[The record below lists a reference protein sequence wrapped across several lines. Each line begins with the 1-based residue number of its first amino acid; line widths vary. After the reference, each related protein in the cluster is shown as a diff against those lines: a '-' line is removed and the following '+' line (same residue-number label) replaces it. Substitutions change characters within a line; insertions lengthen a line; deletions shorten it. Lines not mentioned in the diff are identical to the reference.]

1 MLSKGKEKSRVI
13 LFCGL
18 SNAGK
23 TTIQNIFTKGDVFK
37 TAPTLG
43 VSLNTLSFK
52 DMNFRIFDLGGQER
66 FREEITPLL
75 PFADLIVFVMDAGDK
90 KRFDEV
96 RSEFKKIL
104 RNTGKKLTPICVLRH
119 KADLSK
125 TMKERYVIN
134 KLGLKSILDRP
145 WNIFSTSAV
154 TLDGLLEVF
163 KWIYEQTVGE
173 KLDFI
178 VDKKKEEE
186 YSFHYPCPMKKEFD
200 NGSTYCL
207 NRDEFIETE
216 STSFGFHE
224 EVNKMVLEVLPD
236 LRKES
241 LENSGN
247 EICPDFCIKKNGEE
261 VLRCPV
267 TKYQIETRGIKVT
280 LKRYEDSLVLSQI
293 YGAKIG
299 QDLCRECI
307 YKIIISPDTILS
319 EEDLRQISKSFGR

>member
-1 MLSKGKEKSRVI
+1 MLRKGKEKSRVI

-75 PFADLIVFVMDAGDK
+75 PFADLIVFVLDASDK
-90 KRFDEV
+90 KRFEEVKDEFH
-96 RSEFKKIL
+96 RIL
-104 RNTGKKLTPICVLRH
+104 KHTNKKLTPICVLRH
-119 KADLSK
+119 KSDLKK
-125 TMKERYVIN
+125 TMKEKYVIS
-134 KLGLKSILDRP
+134 KLGLKSILDRS
-145 WNIFSTSAV
+145 WDVFSTSAV
-154 TLDGLLEVF
+154 TLDGLLDVF
-163 KWIYEQTVGE
+163 KWIYEQTTGE
-173 KLDFI
+173 KIEFV
-178 VDKKKEEE
+178 VDKKKEED
-186 YSFHYPCPMKKEFD
+186 YSFHYPCPMKKEFE
-200 NGSTYCL
+200 NGTTYCL

-216 STSFGFHE
+216 TTNFGFHE
-224 EVNKMVLEVLPD
+224 EINKMVLGILPD
-236 LRKES
+236 LRKDALES
-241 LENSGN
+241 SGN

-261 VLRCPV
+261 ILRCPV
-267 TKYQIETRGIKVT
+267 TKFQIETRGIRVT

-299 QDLCRECI
+299 DDLCRDCI
-307 YKIIISPDTILS
+307 YKIIISPDTLLS
-319 EEDLRQISKSFGR
+319 DDDLKQIVKTFR